1 MWNWRE
7 RFPSRKNR
15 MCKGP
20 ETERSGCSV
29 PTKPAGKWGQLKSE
43 ELGLGVRARIW
54 GFTLRP
60 GEAFERFKWG
70 SDFAVSCVGDKLK
83 GSKRRMGQEI
93 TAVIQLREDGGQAP
107 SDGRRWEEG
116 WIWILFGDELRG
128 LVDGLVWGRGN
139 ALWFCG
145 QSCRLNCGALD

>member
-20 ETERSGCSV
+20 ETDRSRCSV
-29 PTKPAGKWGQLKSE
+29 PTKPAGKWGEVKSE
-43 ELGLGVRARIW
+43 ELGLGVRVRIW

-83 GSKRRMGQEI
+83 GSKRRMGA
-93 TAVIQLREDGGQAP
+93 TG
-107 SDGRRWEEG
+107 
-116 WIWILFGDELRG
+116 
-128 LVDGLVWGRGN
+128 
-139 ALWFCG
+139 
-145 QSCRLNCGALD
+145 